1 MMYAHFQRGRATFGL
16 KDDKVDV
23 FLKLVEDYIHNKTQ
37 KARDEILESFVEGT
51 DMKFAEFII
60 DGIGDF
66 PASKEPLIIE
76 RTDFEGFGRGVGLE
90 VISIEA
96 LENDATPHLSCVI
109 NGESA
114 SPF

>member
-1 MMYAHFQRGRATFGL
+1 MYAHFQRGRASFGL
-16 KDDKVDV
+16 KEYKVDK
-23 FLKLVEDYIHNKTQ
+23 FLQVVEDYIHNKTE
-37 KARDEILESFVEGT
+37 KARDEILNSFVEGT
-51 DMKFAEFII
+51 DLKFAKFII

-76 RTDFEGFGRGVGLE
+76 RIDFEGFGRGVGLE

-96 LENDATPHLSCVI
+96 LENYATPHVSCVI
-109 NGESA
+109 NCESA